1 MSQRQSV
8 PLGELRHGSQGQ
20 IDAVKEL
27 EQLFCLDKSTLLK
40 VVDSFQRELVAGLA
54 DDRSSDLNMIPTYV
68 TGKGNYCQKH
78 RITCTK
84 LNKQQV
90 TQQVMK
96 KAPTWHWKLLAWIFM
111 LVK

>member
-8 PLGELRHGSQGQ
+8 PLGELRHGNQGQ

-68 TGKGNYCQKH
+68 TGKGNYCQK
-78 RITCTK
+78 R
-84 LNKQQV
+84 
-90 TQQVMK
+90 
-96 KAPTWHWKLLAWIFM
+96 AIFTFSI
-111 LVK
+111 